1 MDIAITSTDFSA
13 IFDHTLSPVVVFDTT
28 FKVVAC
34 NQAYEKMLN
43 TKRSTI
49 IGHYLTDVLSS
60 GNDQQDQ
67 DLIDSFNSVIA
78 SKQPVRIPFIR
89 YDIPN
94 ATVVNDN
101 KSDERYWAVVNTPIL
116 DEHGAV
122 KYILNQPTDIT
133 ELVQAREKQEL
144 IPLSG
149 ATDASQFE
157 LGLSFL
163 DLLYKERARVHEL
176 FQQAPGFVCIL
187 TGKNYTFEMANKAY
201 VDLFA
206 HNKNIIGKPLAEAM
220 PEAVEQGIS
229 VLLDEVCAT
238 GKPFF
243 ARAMEYQVYP
253 DGPDNPKTIYIDFI
267 YQPIRDANDEI
278 SGVFVQGYDVTE
290 AHNLNQK
297 VSYQATH
304 DPLTGLYNRREID
317 HRSQQLQ
324 SQPGPHA
331 LIYID
336 LDHFKIVNDRS
347 GHHAGDELLLQVADA
362 LKQVTDN
369 GLLARIGGDEFIFL
383 LENCSL
389 TKAKTLARRAA
400 RHINDI
406 AFYWQKSRYSI
417 TASMGIAEFGSA
429 IDTSY
434 TDALSLADSAC
445 FLAKDKGRDRI
456 QVNHPDDADMH
467 QQHKDMDWAT
477 RLKEAMREDR
487 IVLYAQNIIKLSRV
501 DQVHHKEI
509 LSRLVDKDG
518 TIVPPGAFI
527 TAAERYGLIEQL
539 DRHIIRKVFQSIVQ
553 LQENQQTVPHFFIN
567 VSGISLSNPSF
578 KGFIEALLREFMH
591 VDGTKICFEITETAA
606 VANLNRTAKMMNHIN
621 KLGIKFA
628 LDDFG
633 SGVATFDYLDKLPIT
648 YIKIDGAF
656 VTDLKTRPIG
666 EAIVQSIQN
675 IAQIMG
681 VKTIAECIED
691 VELIPHLRKLGINYG
706 QGYGIHRP
714 EPLL

>member
-1 MDIAITSTDFSA
+1 MDVAITSTDFSA

-157 LGLSFL
+157 LGLSFQ

-406 AFYWQKSRYSI
+406 VFYWQKSRYSI

-487 IVLYAQNIIKLSRV
+487 IILYAQNIVALSQV

-691 VELIPHLRKLGINYG
+691 VELIPH
-706 QGYGIHRP
+706 
-714 EPLL
+714 